1 MGPFIFAGV
10 LRLEAAGKVL
20 EDGADPVDVAVPL
33 IWGTGSFSK
42 LAVVNKDV
50 TGEEVISSGAEAVV
64 FAKAE
69 GFGVL
74 LLEPALGSTVPSAIK
89 QTGEAP
95 EIRGGPVGDRAFS
108 SLQLLGSCEWQ
119 GEAAVAVALWGFGF
133 SLFDIS
139 MWAGNGMFVHVPLM
153 ASPAGTEEVC
163 CSCAPETPGGCVWP
177 GVLVSG

>member
-1 MGPFIFAGV
+1 MGPFIFAEVPRV

-33 IWGTGSFSK
+33 IWGTGSFS
-42 LAVVNKDV
+42 VNKDV
-50 TGEEVISSGAEAVV
+50 TGEEVVSSGAEAVV

-69 GFGVL
+69 GFGAF
-74 LLEPALGSTVPSAIK
+74 LLEPALGSTVPSARK

-108 SLQLLGSCEWQ
+108 SLQLLRSCEWQ

-139 MWAGNGMFVHVPLM
+139 MWAGNGTLVHAPLM
-153 ASPAGTEEVC
+153 ASSVGTEEVC
-163 CSCAPETPGGCVWP
+163 CSCAPETPGGCAWP
-177 GVLVSG
+177 AVLVSG